1 MYLCGTNPYMAK
13 LTKEQE
19 VQAKT
24 MLPLSE
30 FNELAAVASAAER
43 SIAGEIRLAIR
54 NHLKKNGSDAT
65 SPEANARAATKG
77 V

>member
-1 MYLCGTNPYMAK
+1 MAK
-13 LTKEQE
+13 LKEAE

-30 FNELAAVASAAER
+30 FNELAAAAKEADR
-43 SIAGEIRLAIR
+43 SIAAEIRVALR
-54 NHLKKNGSDAT
+54 KHLQGNGPSAPLT
-65 SPEANARAATKG
+65 EADARAATKG